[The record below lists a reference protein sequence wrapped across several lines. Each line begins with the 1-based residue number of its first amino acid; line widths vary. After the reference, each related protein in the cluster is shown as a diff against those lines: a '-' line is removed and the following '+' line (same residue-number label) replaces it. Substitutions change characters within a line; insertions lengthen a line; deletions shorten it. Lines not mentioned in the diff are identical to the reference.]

1 MLLVAGVSVVACV
14 AAVAYIQTVAGI
26 HDLIVIFSPIELS
39 EYRIT
44 YWQIQETVGLSDIRS
59 RPQTNYRISDSE
71 KLSVAHL
78 WLLGRFVF
86 YS

>member
-44 YWQIQETVGLSDIRS
+44 YWQIQETVGLSDIRTN
-59 RPQTNYRISDSE
+59 PQSIGLSDIGHRKNYRLPTS
-71 KLSVAHL
+71 
-78 WLLGRFVF
+78 G
-86 YS
+86 Y